1 MWSCPICSGE
11 KKKEYKCI
19 SCGFDERED
28 FVRCRTICAVGEEDV
43 KSRVK
48 YTNAAGILT
57 ETAENNALLSAIN
70 SQKDMMFYCALVKY
84 TGNEEIV
91 VIPEGV
97 QEIASLAF
105 YANENI
111 RKVIMP
117 KSVKKI
123 GESSFAEC
131 SNLQEIVFSEG
142 LEEIGDKAFINCK
155 SLTNVKLP
163 DTLKKSGELVFGGC
177 ERLNKKEETD
187 KKIVNGWMLNK
198 DNVLL
203 VESIASNL
211 IRNETTEQREK
222 RKKEWNKAVK
232 LVLCEGITEITMEYF
247 QNMKNLEEVDF
258 PSTLKKIGY
267 GSFKECEK
275 LKKIKLPDGVTNI
288 SAHAFDGCRNLTE
301 VQIPASVKY
310 IGDDAFWRCNKLGTT
325 YVEKDC
331 AICTGN
337 FGIRHK

>member
-1 MWSCPICSGE
+1 MWSCPICLGKE
-11 KKKEYKCI
+11 KKEYKCT

-43 KSRVK
+43 KSRAK

-57 ETAENNALLSAIN
+57 ETAENNDLLSAIN

-123 GESSFAEC
+123 GESSFAGC
-131 SNLQEIVFSEG
+131 LNLEEIGFSEG

-155 SLTNVKLP
+155 FLTNVKLP
-163 DTLKKSGELVFGGC
+163 DTLKKSGDLIFWGC
-177 ERLNKKEETD
+177 EALNTKKEADNQETAD
-187 KKIVNGWMLNK
+187 SKKVVSVNGWMLNE
-198 DNVLL
+198 DNILI
-203 VESIASNL
+203 VEYVDSNL
-211 IRNETTEQREK
+211 IKNETTEQREK
-222 RKKEWNKAVK
+222 RKKNGIRLSNWFYVK
-232 LVLCEGITEITMEYF
+232 ES
-247 QNMKNLEEVDF
+247 Q
-258 PSTLKKIGY
+258 
-267 GSFKECEK
+267 K
-275 LKKIKLPDGVTNI
+275 LQWNI
-288 SAHAFDGCRNLTE
+288 SK
-301 VQIPASVKY
+301 V
-310 IGDDAFWRCNKLGTT
+310 
-325 YVEKDC
+325 
-331 AICTGN
+331 
-337 FGIRHK
+337 